1 MRGRSDVVLGVTLLF
16 AAAFVVCAAV
26 RRSAAVAVVVMLWPA
41 YIAGVLLGLWG
52 HGVGDNWQYGAVI
65 GTAAAGAGA
74 IAGTVAGRLV
84 AASRSSAPQQR
95 RRSGA

>member
-1 MRGRSDVVLGVTLLF
+1 MVLGVTLLF

-26 RRSAAVAVVVMLWPA
+26 RRSAAVVVMLWPA
-41 YIAGVLLGLWG
+41 YIAGILLGLWG

-74 IAGTVAGRLV
+74 IAGTVAGRLLV
-84 AASRSSAPQQR
+84 ARRSSAAQR
-95 RRSGA
+95 RLSGA